1 MALRFFST
9 PLCALALCLAL
20 SGCAAS
26 TANKPIV
33 WKSHEASL
41 ENYKTFE
48 IWPVFNATE
57 RPLNP
62 AVTEALTAH
71 LKERFIAN
79 QLEVV
84 AIPGSVSGVL
94 VVQSDLL
101 EYLPTVHTNS
111 SMSVWTPGWTR
122 ARCTLRARLVDKSNS
137 QVVAQIVSAKEVNAG
152 DPGTALGQGNKA
164 HEFILSVVAAEI
176 AAETARL
183 MSTSTGDA
191 R

>member
-1 MALRFFST
+1 MNSQFFST
-9 PLCALALCLAL
+9 LLCALVLSLAL
-20 SGCAAS
+20 FGCASS
-26 TANKPIV
+26 TANKPVV
-33 WKSHEASL
+33 WKSHEVSL
-41 ENYKTFE
+41 ENYKAFE

-57 RPLNP
+57 RPLSP
-62 AVTEALTAH
+62 AVTETLTAQ
-71 LKERFIAN
+71 LRERFAAS

-111 SMSVWTPGWTR
+111 SMTVWTPGWTR
-122 ARCTLRARLVDKSNS
+122 ARCTLRARLVDKATS

-176 AAETARL
+176 AVETARL
-183 MSTSTGDA
+183 MSATVGDA
-191 R
+191 K